1 MSAVEKQHR
10 PGRYEFMAV
19 RLWHALLLGAFV
31 VAYLT
36 GDEDTY
42 AMHLF
47 SGWLVVGV
55 VALRLLAGLL
65 APRNS
70 PLKLTRPNR
79 PRLFTWSIVTALAAT
94 VLAGVTGVAADALPW
109 FEDLHEGLA
118 ESSLWVALAHVAV
131 AMLVFKGR
139 KWLARLAPAA
149 LAALVLLQPQP
160 SQAADPAREAIVA
173 AYAVQAKAAD
183 AAFAGFSPA
192 RGEAL
197 YRARNSVN
205 PDAPSCASC
214 HTDDPTRPGR
224 HVKTGRVI
232 EPVAISAN
240 AKRFTDAEKV
250 EERFSRD
257 CKSIIGRTCTALEKG
272 DYIAFL
278 ASR

>member
-1 MSAVEKQHR
+1 MSAVETQRR

-19 RLWHALLLGAFV
+19 RLWHAVLLGSFL

-42 AMHLF
+42 SMHLF

-55 VALRLLAGLL
+55 VVLRLLTGLL
-65 APRNS
+65 VPQNS
-70 PLKLTRPNR
+70 PLRLTRPNR
-79 PRLFTWSIVTALAAT
+79 PRLFTWSILAALAAT
-94 VLAGVTGVAADALPW
+94 ALAGLTGVAADALPW
-109 FEDLHEGLA
+109 LEDLHEGLA
-118 ESSLWVALAHVAV
+118 ESSLWGALAHVAV
-131 AMLVFKGR
+131 AVVVFKGR
-139 KWLARLAPAA
+139 KWMARLAPAA
-149 LAALVLLQPQP
+149 VAVLVLLQPQP
-160 SQAADPAREAIVA
+160 SQAADPARDAIVA
-173 AYAVQAKAAD
+173 AYAAQANAAD
-183 AAFAGFSPA
+183 PAFAGFAPA

-197 YRARNSVN
+197 YRARNAIN

-250 EERFSRD
+250 EERFTRD
-257 CKSIIGRTCTALEKG
+257 CKSIIGRTCTAQEKG
-272 DYIAFL
+272 DYIAFM